1 MDRIPTLLCTC
12 AMFGAAG
19 AAGAATCDRL
29 DAASWLLGE
38 WLAQDAG
45 KAITE
50 SWRAASPDTFEGS
63 GVTRSRADDS
73 IIEAE
78 SLRLVR
84 MADAVF
90 YVAKVAHNP
99 HPVSFRLVE
108 CPPHELVFE
117 NPSHDFPRRL
127 VYTLEDDGALA
138 VAVSDGAEKGFT
150 LRFLRRGD
158 THP

>member
-1 MDRIPTLLCTC
+1 MDRIAMLLCAG
-12 AMFGAAG
+12 AMTGAAA

-29 DAASWLLGE
+29 DTASWLLGE
-38 WLAQDAG
+38 WMATDPG
-45 KAITE
+45 RTVTE
-50 SWRAASPDTFEGS
+50 SWHAASPDTFEGT
-63 GVTRSRADDS
+63 GVTRSTSDGRV
-73 IIEAE
+73 IESE

-108 CPPHELVFE
+108 CPPHRLVFE

-127 VYTLEDDGALA
+127 EYTLAEDGTLA
-138 VAVSDGAEKGFT
+138 VAVSDGADKGFT
-150 LRFLRRGD
+150 LRFRRAGD
-158 THP
+158 TRP